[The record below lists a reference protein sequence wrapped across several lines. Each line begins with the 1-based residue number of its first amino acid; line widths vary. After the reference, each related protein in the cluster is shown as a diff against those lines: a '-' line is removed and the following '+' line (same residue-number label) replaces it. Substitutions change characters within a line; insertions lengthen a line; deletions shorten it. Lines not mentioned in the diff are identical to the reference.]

1 MKRQVVFLG
10 LLLLLAAGCAGS
22 PDSASDMAAMPKP
35 RPEKAAAPAPDQ
47 AAGEAGGKY
56 DDVLADLEADFDEQ
70 SQKSEI
76 ADPLYLWNKAM
87 FHFNDKL
94 YFWVLKPVA
103 QGYKVVAPDFVRV
116 GAKNFFRNLATPA
129 RLVNCVLQGKGA
141 AAEAEVTRF
150 LVNSTVGV
158 LGFVDIAGEKLDY
171 KAPGAEDLGQT
182 LAVYGI
188 GDGIYIVWPF
198 FGSSTLRDSV
208 GMVGDSFLDP
218 IHYVDPTETAV
229 GIKAYDTINQTSFQI
244 GDYESI
250 KDSALVPYEA
260 FRDAYLQYRKKKI
273 EQ

>member
-1 MKRQVVFLG
+1 MKRQAVFLG
-10 LLLLLAAGCAGS
+10 LWLLLAVGCAGS
-22 PDSASDMAAMPKP
+22 PESASDIAAMPDP
-35 RPEKAAAPAPDQ
+35 QSAKAVDPATDQ
-47 AAGEAGGKY
+47 AARDSGGEY
-56 DDVLADLEADFDEQ
+56 DDLLADLEADFEEEGEK
-70 SQKSEI
+70 SQI

-158 LGFVDIAGEKLDY
+158 LGFVDIAGDKLDY
-171 KAPGAEDLGQT
+171 KAPGPEDLGQT

-188 GDGIYIVWPF
+188 GDGFYIVWPF

-218 IHYVDPTETAV
+218 INYVDPTETAV
-229 GIKAYDTINQTSFQI
+229 GIKAYDTINQTSLQI